1 MAMVRVEAQVGPED
15 LLKAVEQLDLPELEQ
30 FVAQVIALRARRQAP
45 TLPAAEADL
54 LVRINQGLP
63 AAIQQRYDELV
74 AKRRAEQ
81 LSPAE
86 HAELLRLTDQIE
98 QREAERVQH
107 LGQLAQVRGVSL
119 SRLLDDLGLGA
130 RPASTSE

>member
-1 MAMVRVEAQVGPED
+1 MAMVRVEAQVTPGD

-54 LVRINQGLP
+54 LARINQALP
-63 AAIQQRYDELV
+63 VEIQQRYDELV
-74 AKRRAEQ
+74 AKRRAEH
-81 LSPAE
+81 LSPEE

-98 QREAERVQH
+98 QREAERVQQF
-107 LGQLAQVRGVSL
+107 GQLAQVRGVSL
-119 SRLLDDLGLGA
+119 SRLLHDLGLHA
-130 RPASTSE
+130 RLPSEPG